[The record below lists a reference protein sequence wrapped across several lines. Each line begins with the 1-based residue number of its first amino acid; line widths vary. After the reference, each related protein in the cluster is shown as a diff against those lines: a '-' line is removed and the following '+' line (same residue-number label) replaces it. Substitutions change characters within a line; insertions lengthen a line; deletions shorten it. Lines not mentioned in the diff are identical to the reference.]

1 MRVRR
6 DKCES
11 VEAMR
16 REGWDVI
23 SRCQTC
29 GLIMQVNLSLIIRV
43 RGPGVSLWNRKERCR
58 RLGCTGWVEFQGRAP
73 GMAMHEVMSAP
84 DKS

>member
-1 MRVRR
+1 MGHRNPDRVPMRIRR

-23 SRCQTC
+23 SRCHQC
-29 GLIMQVNLSLIIRV
+29 GLIMQVNLALIILV
-43 RGPGVSLWNRKERCR
+43 SGPGVSLW
-58 RLGCTGWVEFQGRAP
+58 
-73 GMAMHEVMSAP
+73 
-84 DKS
+84 KS